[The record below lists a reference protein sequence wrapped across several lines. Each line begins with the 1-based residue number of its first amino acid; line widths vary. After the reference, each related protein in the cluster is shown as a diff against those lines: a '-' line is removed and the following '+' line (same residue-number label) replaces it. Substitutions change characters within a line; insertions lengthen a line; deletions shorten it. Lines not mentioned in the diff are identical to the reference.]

1 MLLSVSTWL
10 PHFVW
15 FQEKKPIQKNTLLI
29 MGVAGEFS
37 VLFDLCNTGY
47 FNCNVFKSGMV
58 ESIWEGLN
66 NCSLSIVP
74 A

>member
-1 MLLSVSTWL
+1 
-10 PHFVW
+10 
-15 FQEKKPIQKNTLLI
+15 